1 MLSLRKWERRATV
14 KCLTAVLA
22 LILWLASQTIQ
33 FTFGPIYSN
42 MSLAIVLSEGG
53 YLLLAAMWIVINNTA
68 RAIVLYGGWF
78 LLSDGLA
85 ELLDSGRSAWILP
98 PAAIPVSYFGMSF
111 LHFPSVPHFGVPA
124 VITLTSVWLLQ
135 YISHDVRN
143 AGYKFAI
150 LAVVVF
156 SIQWLDLL
164 PVLTPYGF
172 GWGELSF
179 SVKNISLLMEKD
191 YLLDVVCGLAFAF
204 SALVAVLMTKLFVSY
219 EKQLRQLQLLRQRD
233 RELSLMRTEQAR
245 LRLYQEMQYLVHDLK
260 RPLTTVFGLAD
271 LLSISPDEAT
281 SNHSRAILS
290 AAEKMDQMI
299 GEIKNPDSVHE
310 ARVEEIINY
319 TMAQVRAL
327 PWGASVSLDVPER
340 LMECSLMLNVIRFS
354 RVLVNLLDNARHA
367 TENLPSPLISLGVK
381 AAGCGLTFIV
391 DDNGP
396 GFIEPED
403 GKKSSWG
410 SSGLG
415 LDFVRNA
422 VTGFGGTLGYE
433 RRAKGGL
440 RCMVWIPYSDGRENG
455 IWR

>member
-1 MLSLRKWERRATV
+1 MTAAAMLF
-14 KCLTAVLA
+14 
-22 LILWLASQTIQ
+22 LWLLSQTIQ
-33 FTFGPIYSN
+33 FSFAPVYTNLYASVTLN
-42 MSLAIVLSEGG
+42 EGG
-53 YLLLAAMWIVINNTA
+53 YILLAAMWLVLNNA
-68 RAIVLYGGWF
+68 MRAVLLYGGWF
-78 LLSDGLA
+78 MLSDGVSVIFDA
-85 ELLDSGRSAWILP
+85 KRAAWVLP
-98 PAAIPVSYFGMSF
+98 PLAIPVSYFGISF

-124 VITLTSVWLLQ
+124 LITLVSVWLLQ
-135 YISHDVRN
+135 YITSDVKR
-143 AGYKFAI
+143 AGYKFAVQ
-150 LAVVVF
+150 AVVVF
-156 SIQWLDLL
+156 SIQWLDLIPL
-164 PVLTPYGF
+164 LTPYGF
-172 GWGELSF
+172 GWGELSYAI
-179 SVKNISLLMEKD
+179 KHTSLLMEKD
-191 YLLDVVCGLAFAF
+191 HLLNMVCMLAFAF
-204 SALVAVLMTKLFVSY
+204 SSLVAMLLTKLFVSY
-219 EKQLRQLQLLRQRD
+219 EKQLRQLRLLRQREL
-233 RELSLMRTEQAR
+233 ELSMMRTEQAR

-340 LMECSLMLNVIRFS
+340 LMGRRLMLNVIRFS

-367 TENLPSPLISLGVK
+367 TENLPSPLISLRVK
-381 AAGCGLTFIV
+381 ADGCGLTFII

-433 RRAKGGL
+433 RRAEGGL
-440 RCMVWIPYSDGRENG
+440 RCMVWIPYRDGRENG
-455 IWR
+455 TWR